1 MFSLNLLH
9 LRNFPDGFV
18 LFCFSFLSIYLQF
31 GGLNREK
38 ENMALANKTA
48 MLNLLYNACRY
59 NFFSLETLN
68 FATY

>member
-1 MFSLNLLH
+1 M
-9 LRNFPDGFV
+9 V
-18 LFCFSFLSIYLQF
+18 WVCFFFFFLSIYLQF

-38 ENMALANKTA
+38 EKMALANKTA

-59 NFFSLETLN
+59 NFVSLETLN